1 MRLTNSFVASAHQL
15 SLKFSNPIMV
25 YEAMKRTMEKTM
37 IMLQNRYVVD
47 LFTKIRSKDIVTTEI
62 TSLCNRT
69 CQRLPK
75 GRTYGFALVCL
86 CMRPP

>member
-1 MRLTNSFVASAHQL
+1 
-15 SLKFSNPIMV
+15 MV

-47 LFTKIRSKDIVTTEI
+47 LFSKIRSKNIGTTEI
-62 TSLCNRT
+62 TSLCNRA

-75 GRTYGFALVCL
+75 RRATTLRNTLVKWKIEML
-86 CMRPP
+86 PPIFKNLSTKILRHGEK